1 MIYSPID
8 VFDLREATE
17 GGLIRAGLAAFEDFI
32 VGENKPWTFYAG
44 VALGSMAAA
53 TGIPGASVTLYV
65 IGDSVD
71 AVFFK
76 SPDGSDVRIFL
87 NGIAHSALDTYA
99 VSYLWES
106 VNIAGLVGGQ
116 VNRLDIVNYGPSA
129 NEDATGILWFGMSDV
144 TVNGENGY
152 IYPRSSTVATF
163 NVSYSIL
170 DGDGDTSALA
180 FKVPAGTLTL
190 AQITGYAQQM
200 ATLLDAVIG
209 GKILGIGITLDA
221 ALPGGLKAAATAT
234 SDVQEGALFTF
245 TTATPYVDSVR
256 VPAWLETLFTG
267 KEVNLAGTGVGAFR
281 DGLLNGIDVAGTT
294 VAASDRYEN
303 DYTSLKSSVKSFRK
317 K

>member
-1 MIYSPID
+1 MIYSPEE
-8 VFDLREATE
+8 VVNLREALE
-17 GGLIRAGLAAFEDFI
+17 GGLIKAGLAAAEDFI

-44 VALGSMAAA
+44 VALGSMAIA
-53 TGIPGASVTLYV
+53 TGIPGASITLYV
-65 IGDSVD
+65 IGDSID
-71 AVFFK
+71 ALFFK
-76 SPDGSDVRIFL
+76 SPAASTVRFFL
-87 NGIAHSALDTYA
+87 NGIAHSTLDTYA
-99 VSYLWES
+99 ASYLWES
-106 VNIAGLVGGQ
+106 VNVAGLVGGQ
-116 VNRLDIVNYGPSA
+116 VNRLDIINYGPSA
-129 NEDATGILWFGMSDV
+129 DPDATGILWLGMSDI
-144 TVNGENGY
+144 TVNGDGGY

-190 AQITGYAQQM
+190 AQITGYAQQV

-221 ALPGGLKAAATAT
+221 ALPGGLKAAAVAT

-245 TTATPYVDSVR
+245 TTSTPYVDSVR

-267 KEVNLAGTGVGAFR
+267 KEVNLAGAGVGAFR
-281 DGLLNGIDVAGTT
+281 DALLTGLTVAGAN

-303 DYTSLKSSVKSFRK
+303 DYTSLKTATKSFRK